1 MPFTG
6 AQVALIM
13 ECNEQNNRSLVDFAL
28 SDPSRLSTGFPV
40 DYALG
45 MDTRKLGISV
55 AAIMNITR
63 TSVDTISHNFAVLSS
78 SGSLVGYPRIV
89 SLSGPNYH

>member
-13 ECNEQNNRSLVDFAL
+13 ECNEQNNLSFVDFAL

-45 MDTRKLGISV
+45 MDTRKLGI
-55 AAIMNITR
+55 
-63 TSVDTISHNFAVLSS
+63 
-78 SGSLVGYPRIV
+78 
-89 SLSGPNYH
+89 